1 MARKVMKT
9 RIATLDEKLKA
20 AASAVHVP
28 AFAP

>member
-1 MARKVMKT
+1 MARKARKT

-20 AASAVHVP
+20 AGSALHVP